1 MKEKITALYERLSRD
16 DEQQGESN
24 SIVNQKKYLED
35 FAKAK
40 GFRNIRHFTDDGYTG
55 TNFNR
60 PGFNALLDEI
70 NAGNVAVLCIKDMSR
85 LGRNYLQ
92 VGFYTEMLFPEKGVR
107 FIAVNNSIDSDNPTE
122 NEFTPFLNIMNEWY
136 ARDTSKKIKAVFRNR
151 MENGLRCSGA
161 IPYGYYRKPDDKQ
174 QLYVDE
180 EAAVVIRRI
189 FKMAAEGVP
198 VTRIAEILTEERVL
212 NPAAHQEVAYGTESR
227 NHRYTDPCLWNN
239 GTVISIIERREYLG
253 HTVLRK
259 TVQENFKSKKRKWL
273 PPEEWLIFP
282 DTHEPIIDQET
293 WDMANKQR
301 RRAPK
306 RVANGTFTHRLSGLI
321 WCADCGG
328 RMSYS
333 AAPYSKIVA
342 GTDRDSEHNYQC
354 SNYRNRY
361 HQCFN
366 HYIKA
371 SDLEAIILKAV
382 QTVSEHV
389 LENEDA
395 FIDQLMEQWDLKR
408 QQSSADDKK
417 ELSDAR
423 KRLKELDSLIQGI
436 FESQVKGTL
445 PERQAQ
451 RLITQYDEEQ
461 IQLESR
467 ISELEKPDEIIAPKK
482 ADITR
487 FIALVRKYQHI
498 TELTDPMLYEFID
511 KVIVH
516 APTGGM
522 GRYRNQQVD
531 VYFSFIGN
539 YVVPGTVISE
549 EERIAQI
556 DALYEQ
562 KNKDKKKRSAKK
574 AKEKQLSLKERAK
587 TDPEAAAEYEAFL
600 KSRREAGKRY
610 RAEQKAKKEASP
622 EYQAQL
628 AEEAAKK
635 AAREKLAYYR
645 KITIAELE
653 PFAETDPV
661 AAEVLETRRAKAAAK
676 NRKAKERHKERL
688 ATDPEY
694 VAEFAE
700 KAKRQNEKANKR
712 RAELKKQ
719 AETDPEA
726 AAKYEAMKARERDDA
741 NRRNAEKRARAKVDP
756 EYAAEREAFLKEKSK
771 KDYAIYK
778 AKMDDIKAQA
788 DTDPEAAAALEA
800 EKAAVSAKN
809 RRYRENLKEQAKTD
823 PIAAQKIID
832 RRIRKNELAR
842 KSYAQ
847 SRTKAAEAGKETVN
861 ASA

>member
-107 FIAVNNSIDSDNPTE
+107 FIAVNNSIDSNSPIE

-136 ARDTSKKIKAVFRNR
+136 ARDTSKKIKAVFKNR

-198 VTRIAEILTEERVL
+198 VTRIAEILTEERVM

-227 NHRYTDPCLWNN
+227 NHRYSDPCLWNN
-239 GTVISIIERREYLG
+239 GTVIKIIERQEYLG
-253 HTVLRK
+253 HTVLAK
-259 TVQENFKSKKRKWL
+259 TVQESFKTKKRRWL
-273 PPEEWLIFP
+273 PPEEWLVFP
-282 DTHEPIIDQET
+282 NTHEPIIDQET

-333 AAPYSKIVA
+333 AAPYSKIIA

-371 SDLEAIILKAV
+371 SDLEAVILKAV
-382 QTVSEHV
+382 QSVSEHV
-389 LENEDA
+389 LENEEA
-395 FIDQLMEQWDLKR
+395 FVDQLMVQWDLKR

-417 ELSDAR
+417 ELSEAR
-423 KRLKELDSLIQGI
+423 KRLKELDALIQGL

-461 IQLESR
+461 IRLESR
-467 ISELEKPDEIIAPKK
+467 ISELEKPDEIVAPKK
-482 ADITR
+482 ADI
-487 FIALVRKYQHI
+487 
-498 TELTDPMLYEFID
+498 
-511 KVIVH
+511 
-516 APTGGM
+516 
-522 GRYRNQQVD
+522 
-531 VYFSFIGN
+531 
-539 YVVPGTVISE
+539 
-549 EERIAQI
+549 
-556 DALYEQ
+556 
-562 KNKDKKKRSAKK
+562 
-574 AKEKQLSLKERAK
+574 
-587 TDPEAAAEYEAFL
+587 
-600 KSRREAGKRY
+600 
-610 RAEQKAKKEASP
+610 
-622 EYQAQL
+622 
-628 AEEAAKK
+628 
-635 AAREKLAYYR
+635 
-645 KITIAELE
+645 
-653 PFAETDPV
+653 
-661 AAEVLETRRAKAAAK
+661 
-676 NRKAKERHKERL
+676 
-688 ATDPEY
+688 
-694 VAEFAE
+694 
-700 KAKRQNEKANKR
+700 
-712 RAELKKQ
+712 
-719 AETDPEA
+719 
-726 AAKYEAMKARERDDA
+726 
-741 NRRNAEKRARAKVDP
+741 
-756 EYAAEREAFLKEKSK
+756 
-771 KDYAIYK
+771 
-778 AKMDDIKAQA
+778 
-788 DTDPEAAAALEA
+788 
-800 EKAAVSAKN
+800 
-809 RRYRENLKEQAKTD
+809 
-823 PIAAQKIID
+823 
-832 RRIRKNELAR
+832 
-842 KSYAQ
+842 
-847 SRTKAAEAGKETVN
+847 
-861 ASA
+861 

>member
-136 ARDTSKKIKAVFRNR
+136 ARDTSKKIKAVFKNR

-198 VTRIAEILTEERVL
+198 VTRIAEILTEERVM

-227 NHRYTDPCLWNN
+227 NHRYSDPCMWNN

-253 HTVLRK
+253 HTVLGK

-273 PPEEWLIFP
+273 DPEEWLIFP
-282 DTHEPIIDQET
+282 NTHEPIIDQET

-301 RRAPK
+301 KRAPK

-328 RMSYS
+328 RMSFS

-342 GTDRDSEHNYQC
+342 GTDRDSEYTYQC

-361 HQCFN
+361 HACSN

-371 SDLEAIILKAV
+371 SDLETIILKAV

-395 FIDQLMEQWDLKR
+395 FVDQLMEQWDLKR

-417 ELSDAR
+417 ELSAVK
-423 KRLKELDSLIQGI
+423 KRLTELDNLIQGL

-451 RLITQYDEEQ
+451 RLIAQYDEEQ

-467 ISELEKPDEIIAPKK
+467 ISELEKPEAIVTPKK
-482 ADITR
+482 ADINR

-498 TELTDPMLYEFID
+498 TEMTDPMLYEFID

-549 EERIAQI
+549 AERIAQI

-562 KNKDKKKRSAKK
+562 KKKAKYQRSAKK
-574 AKEKQLSLKERAK
+574 NKEKQLSLRERAK

-600 KSRREAGKRY
+600 EKRREEGKKR
-610 RAEQKAKKEASP
+610 RAEEKARKEASP

-628 AEEAAKK
+628 AEKAAKK

-661 AAEVLETRRAKAAAK
+661 AAEVLETRRAKAAEK
-676 NRKAKERHKERL
+676 NRKAKARHNERL

-700 KAKRQNEKANKR
+700 KSKKRNERVCKK
-712 RAELKKQ
+712 RAELKKR

-726 AAKYEAMKARERDDA
+726 AAKYESMKARERADI
-741 NRRNAEKRARAKVDP
+741 NRRNAEKRAKAAIDP
-756 EYAAEREAFLKEKSK
+756 EYAAEREAQLAKKYKKEYARHKGIMEDLK
-771 KDYAIYK
+771 AR
-778 AKMDDIKAQA
+778 A
-788 DTDPEAAAALEA
+788 DADPEASAALEA
-800 EKAAVSAKN
+800 NRAAVSAKN

-823 PIAAQKIID
+823 PVAAQKIVD
-832 RRIRKNELAR
+832 RRIRKRELERIAAKER
-842 KSYAQ
+842 KA
-847 SRTKAAEAGKETVN
+847 KAIEAGKELIN

>member
-136 ARDTSKKIKAVFRNR
+136 ARDTSKKIKAVFKNR

-174 QLYVDE
+174 QLYIDE

-198 VTRIAEILTEERVL
+198 VTRIAEILTEEKVM

-227 NHRYTDPCLWNN
+227 NHRYSDPCLWNS
-239 GTVISIIERREYLG
+239 GTIIRIIERREYLG
-253 HTVLRK
+253 HTVLAK
-259 TVQENFKSKKRKWL
+259 TVQESFKTKKRRWL

-301 RRAPK
+301 KRAPK

-333 AAPYSKIVA
+333 AAPYAKIVA

-371 SDLEAIILKAV
+371 SDLEAAILKAV

-389 LENEDA
+389 LENEDG
-395 FIDQLMEQWDLKR
+395 FVDQLMEQWNLKQ

-417 ELSDAR
+417 ELAEAR
-423 KRLKELDSLIQGI
+423 KRLKELDDLIQGL

-461 IQLESR
+461 LQLESR
-467 ISELEKPDEIIAPKK
+467 ISELEKPDEIVAPKK
-482 ADITR
+482 ADINR

-498 TELTDPMLYEFID
+498 TQLTDPMLYEFID
-511 KVIVH
+511 KVVVH
-516 APTGGM
+516 APAGGM
-522 GRYRNQQVD
+522 GRYRQQQID

-539 YVVPGTVISE
+539 YVVPGAVISE

-556 DALYEQ
+556 DAVYEQ

-574 AKEKQLSLKERAK
+574 AKERTLSLKERAK

-600 KSRREAGKRY
+600 ESRREAGKRY

-628 AEEAAKK
+628 AEKEAKK

-653 PFAETDPV
+653 PLAEKDPV
-661 AAEVLETRRAKAAAK
+661 AKEVLETRRTKTAAK
-676 NRKAKERHKERL
+676 NRKVKERHKEKI

-694 VAEFAE
+694 AAEFAQ
-700 KAKRQNEKANKR
+700 KAKKRNERANER

-726 AAKYEAMKARERDDA
+726 AAKYEAMKARERADA
-741 NRRNAEKRARAKVDP
+741 NRRNAEKRARTAADP
-756 EYAAEREAFLKEKSK
+756 EYAAERDAQLAEKYKKEYTRQKG
-771 KDYAIYK
+771 I
-778 AKMDDIKAQA
+778 MDDLKARA
-788 DTDPEAAAALEA
+788 DSDPEAAAKVEA

-823 PIAAQKIID
+823 PAAAQKIID

-842 KSYAQ
+842 KAYAE
-847 SRTKAAEAGKETVN
+847 SRANSTEIGKELVTS
-861 ASA
+861 SA